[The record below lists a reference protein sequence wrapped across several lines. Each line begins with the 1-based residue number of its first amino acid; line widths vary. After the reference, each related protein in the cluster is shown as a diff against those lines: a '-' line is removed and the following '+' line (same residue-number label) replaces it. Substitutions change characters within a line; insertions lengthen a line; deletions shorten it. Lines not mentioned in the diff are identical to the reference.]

1 MTKKLFSLILLL
13 VFMAVGLCSCD
24 LLFGGVDEEGK
35 ITVVVENTDGS
46 YQVFEATLDA
56 VENKEEGAKGVLEH
70 LNQGEDELYLEMTD
84 STYGAYVSA
93 VGNIRENPS
102 EGLYVMVY
110 TSLSSDSYEGAPT
123 LNYNSTTLYQA
134 GVGLSGMTVESGG
147 IILLRLE
154 DSPY

>member
-1 MTKKLFSLILLL
+1 MT
-13 VFMAVGLCSCD
+13 VGLCSCD

-70 LNQGEDELYLEMTD
+70 LNQGKDGLYLEMTD

-110 TSLSSDSYEGAPT
+110 TSVSKDSYEGAPT
-123 LNYNSTTLYQA
+123 LNYNGEVLYQA
-134 GVGLSGMTVESGG
+134 GVGLSGMTVEAGG

-154 DSPY
+154 GSPY